1 MTVIDYRVVYNILIF
16 GSKSKRFGKKC
27 ISLLLMF
34 KLN

>member
-1 MTVIDYRVVYNILIF
+1 MTAIDYCFVYNSLIF

-34 KLN
+34 KLD